1 MQIGNLIPDLHK
13 NATFSGL
20 QQFAPGP
27 AFFQNAVG
35 QADCYRAGVAL
46 APHLAA
52 ECAYLL
58 AVLHIERT
66 LTYAFEVSSHVFL
79 VAPCAFGL
87 FC

>member
-35 QADCYRAGVAL
+35 QADCYRAGVAGL
-46 APHLAA
+46 KVPWFDGEVIFLFSSLNGY
-52 ECAYLL
+52 EGGII
-58 AVLHIERT
+58 VL
-66 LTYAFEVSSHVFL
+66 V
-79 VAPCAFGL
+79 
-87 FC
+87 